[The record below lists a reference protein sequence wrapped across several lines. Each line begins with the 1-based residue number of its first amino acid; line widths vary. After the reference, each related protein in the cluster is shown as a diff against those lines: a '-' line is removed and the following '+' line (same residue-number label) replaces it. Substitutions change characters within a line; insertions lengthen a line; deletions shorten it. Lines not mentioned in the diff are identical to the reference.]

1 MLQLWTIALV
11 GVMALYE
18 ALPGPTAPPVFSIWM
33 LALSLAPFLVIM
45 AMVRLVCRASVRA
58 LDARGDVSAIAWADR
73 TVRLSQP
80 LAVGAFAA
88 AVLGLGLIGQLRAIL
103 PGVPLLDYALAI
115 LPPLSVFINNWAAMY
130 PIERRLSDASMMR
143 ALDDAQ
149 AVYAP
154 PTRGQYV
161 LSRVRHEL
169 LLILVPLVLIGVW
182 SRGVD
187 LAIGSAWMVRAW
199 PGAGDPGTRSLVQ
212 SAAQMAGVVLVL
224 ALAPAV
230 MRRVWDTVRLGEG
243 ALRDELLAMCRG
255 AGVRVRE
262 ILVWRTHH
270 VVVNAAA
277 MGLVPRFRYILLTD
291 GLLERLP
298 RSQLH
303 AVMAHEIGHVKHRH
317 IPWLIMGVVAS
328 GGLIT
333 ALAMLGL
340 WGMDLALG
348 TLVPGF
354 ASTEHA
360 PPAWRSLWLGASNI
374 AAAVLGLGAALGI
387 FGCISRRFEWQADAF
402 AAQRLSVEGGADVVT
417 SAAAGAMQGALQTVA
432 ELGHVPTGRFS
443 FRHGSILTRQRRL
456 QRLVGTSVQRAPID
470 QTSGRIKVATAL
482 GLAVVVAMSVL
493 DALVLRSDE
502 AEPRSTIAQPA
513 AVEHHS

>member
-1 MLQLWTIALV
+1 
-11 GVMALYE
+11 
-18 ALPGPTAPPVFSIWM
+18 
-33 LALSLAPFLVIM
+33 
-45 AMVRLVCRASVRA
+45 
-58 LDARGDVSAIAWADR
+58 
-73 TVRLSQP
+73 
-80 LAVGAFAA
+80 
-88 AVLGLGLIGQLRAIL
+88 
-103 PGVPLLDYALAI
+103 
-115 LPPLSVFINNWAAMY
+115 
-130 PIERRLSDASMMR
+130 
-143 ALDDAQ
+143 
-149 AVYAP
+149 
-154 PTRGQYV
+154 
-161 LSRVRHEL
+161 
-169 LLILVPLVLIGVW
+169 
-182 SRGVD
+182 
-187 LAIGSAWMVRAW
+187 
-199 PGAGDPGTRSLVQ
+199 
-212 SAAQMAGVVLVL
+212 
-224 ALAPAV
+224 
-230 MRRVWDTVRLGEG
+230 
-243 ALRDELLAMCRG
+243 
-255 AGVRVRE
+255 
-262 ILVWRTHH
+262 
-270 VVVNAAA
+270 
-277 MGLVPRFRYILLTD
+277 
-291 GLLERLP
+291 
-298 RSQLH
+298 
-303 AVMAHEIGHVKHRH
+303 
-317 IPWLIMGVVAS
+317 MGVVAS

-493 DALVLRSDE
+493 DAFVLRSDE